1 LTRRERADRRH
12 RAGARIIIG
21 SRMRRAAVV
30 LAALTLPLTL
40 IACSAGGGS
49 PIVSNAPSLG
59 EVATGAPPSPEVSS
73 MPSTTGSA
81 GAPSA
86 DASAATGPFQLTSTA
101 FTEGGKIPR
110 EVTCDGPG
118 TSPQLAWTGV
128 PSGTAALVLLV
139 DDPDAHDFVHWI
151 VLDLPGSNGE
161 LAAGLQPGAASPQ
174 QGSNDFGKTGWGGP
188 CPPSGTH
195 HYRFT
200 LTALSA
206 PLGLEGH
213 PGGDAVRKA
222 LRDHESAVLDTA
234 VLTGTY
240 QRG

>member
-1 LTRRERADRRH
+1 
-12 RAGARIIIG
+12 
-21 SRMRRAAVV
+21 MRRAAVV

-40 IACSAGGGS
+40 IACAAGGGS
-49 PIVSNAPSLG
+49 ATGSSASSPG
-59 EVATGAPPSPEVSS
+59 QVATGAPPSPEVSS
-73 MPSTTGSA
+73 MPTTTGSA
-81 GAPSA
+81 GASSA
-86 DASAATGPFQLTSTA
+86 GSSAATGRYQLTSTA
-101 FTEGGKIPR
+101 FTEGGTIPR

-118 TSPQLAWTGV
+118 GSPQLTWTGV
-128 PSGTAALVLLV
+128 PTGAAALVLLV
-139 DDPDAHDFVHWI
+139 DDPDARDFVHWI

-161 LAAGLQPGAASPQ
+161 LAAGVDPGAASPQ
-174 QGSNDFGKTGWGGP
+174 QGTNDFGKTGWGGP

-206 PLGLEGH
+206 PLGLPGH
-213 PGGDAVRKA
+213 PAGEVVRKA
-222 LRDHESAVLDTA
+222 LRDHRSAVLGSA

>member
-1 LTRRERADRRH
+1 
-12 RAGARIIIG
+12 
-21 SRMRRAAVV
+21 MRRALVV
-30 LAALTLPLTL
+30 LAALTLSLTL
-40 IACSAGGGS
+40 ITCSAGGGPTGS
-49 PIVSNAPSLG
+49 TAPAPG
-59 EVATGAPPSPEVSS
+59 QVATGAPPSPEVSS
-73 MPSTTGSA
+73 MPTTTGSA

-86 DASAATGPFQLTSTA
+86 ASSAATGPFRLTSTA

-110 EVTCDGPG
+110 AMTCDGPG
-118 TSPQLAWTGV
+118 TSPPLAWTGV
-128 PSGTAALVLLV
+128 PAGAAALVLVV
-139 DDPDAHDFVHWI
+139 DDPDARDFVHWI

-200 LTALSA
+200 LSALSA
-206 PLGLEGH
+206 PLGLDGH

-222 LRDHESAVLDTA
+222 LRDHQSAVLGSA